1 MKKKISLLVIAAAL
15 STAFCFCAC
24 NGDDTAAAVATQIEK
39 ASAAVDNTDA
49 DKSVAA
55 STDDRSP
62 DIPISAPPDDFP
74 KPGDIIRDK
83 KVGSVEK
90 IPNCDDDK
98 HGIVYVYDEQGEL
111 ICTIKY

>member
-39 ASAAVDNTDA
+39 ASAAVDNADA

-55 STDDRSP
+55 TTEDRSP
-62 DIPISAPPDDFP
+62 DVP
-74 KPGDIIRDK
+74 
-83 KVGSVEK
+83 VGSPTDALPQPGETFMGKK
-90 IPNCDDDK
+90 IGSTKIVPNQDDHN
-98 HGIVYVYDEQGEL
+98 HGIIYYYDEDGNE
-111 ICTIKY
+111 ICYSKY